1 MIHVHS
7 RWSDGLASVEEMA
20 MECRRQGYGWMAL
33 SDHSRSAAYAGGL
46 SAERL
51 AEQRAEVEALNRK
64 LAPFRVFCGVESDI
78 LGDGA
83 LDYPAKVLEG
93 LDFVIGSV
101 HSNLTMGREQ
111 ATERL
116 LAAVAHP
123 ALSILGH
130 VSGAL
135 LLSREGY
142 PYDEDKL
149 LAALARHGAVLEHNC
164 NPWRLD
170 PDWPMLQ
177 RAARRGIRVA
187 LCPDAHSLADL
198 DYMRYGLLFAR
209 KAWLGPGQVLN
220 TLSAEDA
227 DVWFTERRKKA
238 GR

>member
-1 MIHVHS
+1 VHS
-7 RWSDGLASVEEMA
+7 RWSDGLASIEEMA
-20 MECRRQGYGWMAL
+20 RECKQQGYGWLAL

-51 AEQRAEVEALNRK
+51 AEQRAEVEELNRR

-83 LDYPAKVLEG
+83 LDYPAKVLDG

-101 HSNLTMGREQ
+101 HSNLTMSREQ
-111 ATERL
+111 ATSRL

-123 ALSILGH
+123 ALSLLGH

-142 PYDEDKL
+142 PYDEDRL
-149 LAALARHGAVLEHNC
+149 LSALAEAGAALELNC

-170 PDWPMLQ
+170 PDWPVLQ
-177 RAARRGIRVA
+177 RAARRGIRIA
-187 LCPDAHSLADL
+187 LCPDAHSITDL

-209 KAWLGPGQVLN
+209 KAWLEAGQVLN
-220 TLSAEDA
+220 TLTAEEADA
-227 DVWFTERRKKA
+227 WFTSRRKKA
-238 GR
+238 RR